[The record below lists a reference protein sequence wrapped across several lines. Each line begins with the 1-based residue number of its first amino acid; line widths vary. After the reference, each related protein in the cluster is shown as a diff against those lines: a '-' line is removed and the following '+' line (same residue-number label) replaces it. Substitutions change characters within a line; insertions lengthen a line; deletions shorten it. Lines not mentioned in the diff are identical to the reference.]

1 MMLASEKVSTPLKE
15 MTGNIMTISYMT
27 GLTVG
32 SMVGYVFE
40 NMLGPP
46 LIFPQ
51 CPEFPFAP
59 KTYDEIDTTTLAT
72 TTATTAVATSTLA
85 SSTVSTTT
93 QLITTLISTL
103 ATTLLSSQQPS
114 SEQQQQMTTDLTST
128 SNTIMNMSLA
138 STVR

>member
-46 LIFPQ
+46 LMFPP

-59 KTYDEIDTTTLAT
+59 KNSDEIDTTTLL
-72 TTATTAVATSTLA
+72 TTASTSTMSSTSTLQA
-85 SSTVSTTT
+85 TASTTA
-93 QLITTLISTL
+93 QLLTTLISTI
-103 ATTLLSSQQPS
+103 ATTLLSSQQSPS
-114 SEQQQQMTTDLTST
+114 DVTTDLTSST
-128 SNTIMNMSLA
+128 FMNVSLT
-138 STVR
+138 STVNVR